1 MMKEA
6 IVHFG
11 TRVEVIDSE
20 IPQPNANQILIKI
33 IFSGCNPKDWKRPEW
48 FQKAHNSG
56 DDISGIV
63 EAIGSDIIDFRPGDR
78 VAALHEMM
86 APGGSYAEYGLAW
99 EFATFRLPSNISFEE
114 VLKTVLLL

>member
-6 IVHFG
+6 IVHPG

-33 IFSGCNPKDWKRPEW
+33 IFSGCNPTDWKRPEG
-48 FQKAHNSG
+48 FQKTHNSG

-63 EAIGSDIIDFRPGDR
+63 EAIGSDIIDFRPG
-78 VAALHEMM
+78 
-86 APGGSYAEYGLAW
+86 
-99 EFATFRLPSNISFEE
+99 
-114 VLKTVLLL
+114 